1 MFLYA
6 DITSHIFV
14 TSCRF
19 GGKLVQKLRL
29 PTIELVFVLIA
40 VSTLFVVTVHQMST
54 AGVLPGNDPSVHLAK
69 AKQIVIDE
77 RVSYREVAW
86 YPPLFHTIVAMLQIF
101 AGTIDA
107 MVAAFL
113 IKLLIATLNV
123 LILLSTYLLSRK
135 LFGTGVAVASA
146 VFTILSIPLF
156 EMIFWGG
163 YANFLGLAYI
173 AFIFYILNKD
183 FGLSV
188 KTFLLF
194 LGTFTIVLSHQ
205 LATFVFVLMFVP
217 AFLVSTIGSKRKIL
231 VFLAVIVG
239 GGLAL
244 MAWYARMLIE
254 YADIIIEHIFF
265 SMEENIYHISAVT
278 FDSLI
283 KNLGATLFLASAG
296 IPLTFILLKKKKAL
310 KSSILIIFWLAVPFL
325 LSQLHLFG
333 IYLPYH
339 RFIYFFATPITILSG
354 VTVYY
359 TLKNSLAFL
368 ESKVIPKIAKKSN
381 ILNATK
387 IFAMALIF
395 SLFFIQA
402 LGFLQIIEAYPQF
415 YERASIS
422 SYNSGLWV
430 KQHSVPDGT
439 VITTR
444 SPGSWFYIFSDHH
457 TIQETDPLYSR
468 SKVAEAI
475 LYSFYE
481 MENSL
486 TLTREFDPISSSAG
500 QAIYVSRFNIWT
512 KALSIPNNQVNV
524 IYVDPLG
531 EWVTVPLSETVEN
544 IYWTQNSTDK
554 TQLVSEYVH
563 EHFTVEKIVTFSS
576 SSSVIN
582 IEWNVKARQNL
593 AYVKL
598 TLNNYFEFS
607 LDFKE
612 ALIPGIL
619 EWQNPWDN
627 ATYINTSEKWAFVQ
641 GSDILYEKLAAIR
654 DTQNSIIV
662 ALEFDESPDWFS
674 LGALDNRFIDAL
686 RLRYELGD
694 LGEGENQEISFSI
707 LAYAFELE
715 EIEWWTTSDL
725 KQRFDSQTDLQ
736 VNGIDFRTY
745 IEEYNI
751 KFVAVD
757 TQQVAS
763 NIEASPALDK
773 IYDNGRV
780 IVYTTKR

>member
-1 MFLYA
+1 M
-6 DITSHIFV
+6 
-14 TSCRF
+14 
-19 GGKLVQKLRL
+19 QKLRL

-40 VSTLFVVTVHQMST
+40 ISTLFVVTVHQMST
-54 AGVLPGNDPSVHLAK
+54 DGVLPGNDPAVHLGK
-69 AKQIVIDE
+69 TKKIVMDE
-77 RVSYREVAW
+77 RVSYSAVVW
-86 YPPLFHTIVAMLQIF
+86 YPPLFHTILAMLQIF
-101 AGTIDA
+101 AGTLDVMA
-107 MVAAFL
+107 AAFIL
-113 IKLLIATLNV
+113 KLLIATLNV

-146 VFTILSIPLF
+146 VFTILSVPLL
-156 EMIFWGG
+156 EIIFWGG
-163 YANFLGLAYI
+163 YTNFLGLAYI

-183 FGLSV
+183 FRVPV

-194 LGTFTIVLSHQ
+194 LGTFTIVLTHQ

-217 AFLVSTIGSKRKIL
+217 AFLVSTIGSKRKFL

-244 MAWYARMLIE
+244 LAWYARMLIE
-254 YADIIIEHIFF
+254 YADVVIEHLFF
-265 SMEENIYHISAVT
+265 AMKENIYHIPAVT
-278 FDSLI
+278 LDALI
-283 KNLGATLFLASAG
+283 KNLGATLFLALAG
-296 IPLTFILLKKKKAL
+296 IPLTFILVKKKKAL

-325 LSQLHLFG
+325 LSQLFLFG

-354 VTVYY
+354 VTIYY
-359 TLKNSLAFL
+359 SLTKLPAFI
-368 ESKVIPKIAKKSN
+368 ESKVISKITKKSS
-381 ILNATK
+381 ILNAAK
-387 IFAMALIF
+387 IFTMALIF

-402 LGFLQIIEAYPQF
+402 FVFLQRIEAYPQF

-457 TIQETDPLYSR
+457 TIEETDPLYSR
-468 SKVAEAI
+468 SAVAEAV

-512 KALSIPNNQVNV
+512 KVLSIFNNHIKF
-524 IYVDPLG
+524 IYGDPLG
-531 EWVTVPLSETVEN
+531 EWVTIPLSETVEN
-544 IYWTQNSTDK
+544 IYWIQNSADE

-563 EHFTVEKIVTFSS
+563 EHFTVEKIVTFPSS
-576 SSSVIN
+576 SFVIN
-582 IEWNVKARQNL
+582 IEWNVKVHQNL
-593 AYVKL
+593 ASVKL
-598 TLNNYFEFS
+598 AVDNYFEPS

-612 ALIPGIL
+612 ALVPGVL

-627 ATYINTSEKWAFVQ
+627 ASYVNAFGEWAVVE
-641 GSDILYEKLAAIR
+641 GSSDILDENLVAILDAQNGVLAAF
-654 DTQNSIIV
+654 
-662 ALEFDESPDWFS
+662 EFDDLPDWFT
-674 LGALDNRFIDAL
+674 LGALDNRFIDVL

-694 LGEGENQEISFSI
+694 LVEGENREISLSI
-707 LAYAFELE
+707 LVYAFEFE
-715 EIEWWTTSDL
+715 EIERWTESAL
-725 KQRFDSQTDLQ
+725 KQQFDSKTNLPVQER
-736 VNGIDFRTY
+736 DFRTY

-751 KFVAVD
+751 KFVVVD
-757 TQQVAS
+757 TQQLLSNNKAS
-763 NIEASPALDK
+763 SALDRV
-773 IYDNGRV
+773 YDNGRS

>member
-1 MFLYA
+1 M
-6 DITSHIFV
+6 
-14 TSCRF
+14 
-19 GGKLVQKLRL
+19 QKLRL
-29 PTIELVFVLIA
+29 PTIELVFVLISI
-40 VSTLFVVTVHQMST
+40 STLFVVTVHQMST
-54 AGVLPGNDPSVHLAK
+54 DGVLPGNDPAVHLGK
-69 AKQIVIDE
+69 TKKIVMDE
-77 RVSYREVAW
+77 RVSYSAVVW
-86 YPPLFHTIVAMLQIF
+86 YPPLFHTILAMLQIL
-101 AGTIDA
+101 AGTLDVMA
-107 MVAAFL
+107 AAFIL
-113 IKLLIATLNV
+113 KLLIATLNV

-146 VFTILSIPLF
+146 VFTILSVPLL
-156 EMIFWGG
+156 EIIFWGG

-183 FGLSV
+183 FRVPV

-194 LGTFTIVLSHQ
+194 LGTFTIVLTHQ

-217 AFLVSTIGSKRKIL
+217 AFLVSTIGSKRKFL

-244 MAWYARMLIE
+244 LAWYARMLIE
-254 YADIIIEHIFF
+254 YADVVIEHLFF
-265 SMEENIYHISAVT
+265 AMKENIYHIPAVRL
-278 FDSLI
+278 DALI
-283 KNLGATLFLASAG
+283 KNLGATLFLALAG
-296 IPLTFILLKKKKAL
+296 IPLIFILVKKKKAL

-325 LSQLHLFG
+325 LSQLFLFG

-339 RFIYFFATPITILSG
+339 RFVYFFATPITILSG
-354 VTVYY
+354 VTIYY
-359 TLKNSLAFL
+359 SLTKLPAFI
-368 ESKVIPKIAKKSN
+368 ESKVISKITKKSS
-381 ILNATK
+381 ILNAAK
-387 IFAMALIF
+387 IFTMALIF

-402 LGFLQIIEAYPQF
+402 FVFLQRIEAYPQF

-457 TIQETDPLYSR
+457 TIEETDPLYSR
-468 SKVAEAI
+468 SAVAEAV

-512 KALSIPNNQVNV
+512 KVLSIFNNHIKF
-524 IYVDPLG
+524 IYGDPLG
-531 EWVTVPLSETVEN
+531 EWVTIPLSETVEN
-544 IYWTQNSTDK
+544 IYWIQNSADE

-563 EHFTVEKIVTFSS
+563 EHFTVEKIVTFPSS
-576 SSSVIN
+576 SFVIN
-582 IEWNVKARQNL
+582 IEWNVKVHQNL
-593 AYVKL
+593 ASVKL
-598 TLNNYFEFS
+598 AVDNYFEPS

-612 ALIPGIL
+612 ALVPGVL

-627 ATYINTSEKWAFVQ
+627 ASYVNAFGEWAVVE
-641 GSDILYEKLAAIR
+641 GSSDILDENLVATLDAQNGVLAAF
-654 DTQNSIIV
+654 
-662 ALEFDESPDWFS
+662 EFDDLPDWFT
-674 LGALDNRFIDAL
+674 LGALDNRFIDVL

-694 LGEGENQEISFSI
+694 LAEGENREISLSI
-707 LAYAFELE
+707 LVYAFEFK
-715 EIEWWTTSDL
+715 EIERWTESAL
-725 KQRFDSQTDLQ
+725 KQQFDSKTNLPVQER
-736 VNGIDFRTY
+736 DFRTY

-751 KFVAVD
+751 KFVVVD
-757 TQQVAS
+757 TQQLLSNNKAS
-763 NIEASPALDK
+763 SALDRV
-773 IYDNGRV
+773 YDNGRS

>member
-1 MFLYA
+1 
-6 DITSHIFV
+6 
-14 TSCRF
+14 
-19 GGKLVQKLRL
+19 VQKLRL
-29 PTIELVFVLIA
+29 STIELVFALIA
-40 VSTLFVVTVHQMST
+40 ASTLFAVTVHQMST
-54 AGVLPGNDPSVHLAK
+54 AGVLPGNDPAVHLGK
-69 AKQIVIDE
+69 AKRIVMDKG
-77 RVSYREVAW
+77 VSYSEVEW
-86 YPPLFHTIVAMLQIF
+86 YPPIFHTIVAMLQIF
-101 AGTIDA
+101 AGTLDV

-113 IKLLIATLNV
+113 IKLLIATFNV

-135 LFGTGVAVASA
+135 FFGTGVAVASA

-194 LGTFTIVLSHQ
+194 LGTFTIVLAHQ
-205 LATFVFVLMFVP
+205 LATFVFVLMFIP
-217 AFLVSTIGSKRKIL
+217 AFLVSTIGSRRKIL

-244 MAWYARMLIE
+244 MAWYAKMIIE
-254 YADIIIEHIFF
+254 YADVIIEHIFF

-310 KSSILIIFWLAVPFL
+310 KSSLLIIFWLAVPFL
-325 LSQLHLFG
+325 LAQLYLFG
-333 IYLPYH
+333 VYVPYH
-339 RFIYFFATPITILSG
+339 RFIYFFATPIAILSA

-359 TLKNSLAFL
+359 TLKSSLTLL

-381 ILNATK
+381 IQIATK
-387 IFAMALIF
+387 IFTMALIF
-395 SLFFIQA
+395 SLFVIQA
-402 LGFLQIIEAYPQF
+402 LGFLQVTGAYPQF

-422 SYNSGLWV
+422 SYNSGIWV

-444 SPGSWFYIFSDHH
+444 SPGSWFYIFSDHD

-468 SKVAEAI
+468 SIVAEAV

-486 TLTREFDPISSSAG
+486 TLTREFDPVSSSAG

-512 KALSIPNNQVNV
+512 KALTIPNNQVNV
-524 IYVDPLG
+524 TYFDSLG
-531 EWVTVPLSETVEN
+531 EWMTVPLSETVEN

-554 TQLVSEYVH
+554 AQLVSEYVH

-576 SSSVIN
+576 SSSVVN
-582 IEWNVKARQNL
+582 VEWNVKAHQNL
-593 AYVKL
+593 AFVKL
-598 TLNNYFEFS
+598 VVNNFFEPS

-612 ALIPGIL
+612 ALVPGVL

-627 ATYINTSEKWAFVQ
+627 ATFINTHEKWALVE
-641 GSDILYEKLAAIR
+641 GSDILYEKLVAAL
-654 DTQNSIIV
+654 DAQNGILT
-662 ALEFDESPDWFS
+662 ALEFDEYPDGFS
-674 LGALDNRFIDAL
+674 LGALNNRIIDAL
-686 RLRYELGD
+686 RLQYEFGD
-694 LGEGENQEISFSI
+694 LAEGENQEVSFSI
-707 LAYAFELE
+707 LVYAFEP
-715 EIEWWTTSDL
+715 EIERWTTSDL
-725 KQRFDSQTDLQ
+725 KQQFDSQTNMSIQ
-736 VNGIDFRTY
+736 GRDFRTY
-745 IEEYNI
+745 IKDCDI

-757 TQQVAS
+757 TQQVVS

-773 IYDNGRV
+773 IYDNGRLV
-780 IVYTTKR
+780 IYTTKR

>member
-1 MFLYA
+1 M
-6 DITSHIFV
+6 
-14 TSCRF
+14 
-19 GGKLVQKLRL
+19 KKLRL

-40 VSTLFVVTVHQMST
+40 ISTLFAVTVHQMST
-54 AGVLPGNDPSVHLAK
+54 DGVLPGNDPAVHLAK
-69 AKQIVIDE
+69 TKKIVMDE
-77 RVSYREVAW
+77 RVSYSAVVW
-86 YPPLFHTIVAMLQIF
+86 YPPLFHTILAMLQIF
-101 AGTIDA
+101 AGTLDVMA
-107 MVAAFL
+107 AAFIL
-113 IKLLIATLNV
+113 KLLIATLNV
-123 LILLSTYLLSRK
+123 LILLSTYLLGRK

-146 VFTILSIPLF
+146 VFTILSVPLL
-156 EMIFWGG
+156 EIIFWGG
-163 YANFLGLAYI
+163 YTNFLGLAYI

-183 FGLSV
+183 FRVQV

-194 LGTFTIVLSHQ
+194 LGTFTIVLTHQ

-217 AFLVSTIGSKRKIL
+217 AFLVSTIGSKRKFL

-244 MAWYARMLIE
+244 LAWYARMLIE
-254 YADIIIEHIFF
+254 YADIVIEHLFF
-265 SMEENIYHISAVT
+265 AMKENVYHIPAVT
-278 FDSLI
+278 LDALI
-283 KNLGATLFLASAG
+283 KNLGATLFLALAG
-296 IPLTFILLKKKKAL
+296 IPLTFILVKKKKAL

-325 LSQLHLFG
+325 LSQLFLFG

-354 VTVYY
+354 VTIYY
-359 TLKNSLAFL
+359 SLTKLPAFI
-368 ESKVIPKIAKKSN
+368 ESKVISKITKKSS
-381 ILNATK
+381 ILNAAK
-387 IFAMALIF
+387 IFTMALIF

-402 LGFLQIIEAYPQF
+402 FVFLQRIEAYPQF

-457 TIQETDPLYSR
+457 TIEETDPLYSR
-468 SKVAEAI
+468 SAVAEAV

-512 KALSIPNNQVNV
+512 KVLSIFNNHIKF
-524 IYVDPLG
+524 IYGDPLG
-531 EWVTVPLSETVEN
+531 EWVTIPLSETVEN
-544 IYWTQNSTDK
+544 IYWIQNSADE

-563 EHFTVEKIVTFSS
+563 EHFTVEKIVTFPSS
-576 SSSVIN
+576 SFVIN
-582 IEWNVKARQNL
+582 IEWNVKVHQNL
-593 AYVKL
+593 ASVKL
-598 TLNNYFEFS
+598 AVDNYFEPS

-612 ALIPGIL
+612 ALVPGVL

-627 ATYINTSEKWAFVQ
+627 ASYVNAFGEWAVVE
-641 GSDILYEKLAAIR
+641 GSSDILDENLVAILDAQNGVLAAF
-654 DTQNSIIV
+654 
-662 ALEFDESPDWFS
+662 EFDDLPDWFT
-674 LGALDNRFIDAL
+674 LGALDNRFIDVL

-694 LGEGENQEISFSI
+694 LVEGENREISLSI
-707 LAYAFELE
+707 LVHAFEFE
-715 EIEWWTTSDL
+715 EIERWTESAL
-725 KQRFDSQTDLQ
+725 KQQFDSKTNLPVQER
-736 VNGIDFRTY
+736 DFRTY

-751 KFVAVD
+751 KFVVVD
-757 TQQVAS
+757 TQQLLS
-763 NIEASPALDK
+763 NNKVSPVLDRV
-773 IYDNGRV
+773 YDNGRS

>member
-1 MFLYA
+1 M
-6 DITSHIFV
+6 
-14 TSCRF
+14 
-19 GGKLVQKLRL
+19 KKLRL

-40 VSTLFVVTVHQMST
+40 ISTLFAVTVHQMST
-54 AGVLPGNDPSVHLAK
+54 DGVLPGNDPAVHLAK
-69 AKQIVIDE
+69 TKKIVMDE
-77 RVSYREVAW
+77 RVSYSAVVW
-86 YPPLFHTIVAMLQIF
+86 YPPLFHTILAMLQIF
-101 AGTIDA
+101 VGTLDVMA
-107 MVAAFL
+107 AAFIL
-113 IKLLIATLNV
+113 KLLIATLNV

-146 VFTILSIPLF
+146 VFTILSVPLL
-156 EMIFWGG
+156 EIIFWGG
-163 YANFLGLAYI
+163 YTNFLGLAYI

-183 FGLSV
+183 FRVPV

-194 LGTFTIVLSHQ
+194 LGTFTIVLTHQ

-217 AFLVSTIGSKRKIL
+217 AFLVSTIGSKRKFL

-244 MAWYARMLIE
+244 LAWYARMLIE
-254 YADIIIEHIFF
+254 YADIVIEHLFF
-265 SMEENIYHISAVT
+265 AMKENVYHIPAVT
-278 FDSLI
+278 LDALI
-283 KNLGATLFLASAG
+283 KNLGATLFLALAG
-296 IPLTFILLKKKKAL
+296 IPLTFILVKKKKAL

-325 LSQLHLFG
+325 LSQLFLFG

-354 VTVYY
+354 VTIYY
-359 TLKNSLAFL
+359 SLTKLPAFI
-368 ESKVIPKIAKKSN
+368 ESKVISKITKKSS
-381 ILNATK
+381 ILNAAK
-387 IFAMALIF
+387 IFTMALIF

-402 LGFLQIIEAYPQF
+402 FVFLQRIEAYPQF

-457 TIQETDPLYSR
+457 TIEETDPLYSR
-468 SKVAEAI
+468 SAVAEAV

-512 KALSIPNNQVNV
+512 KVLSIFNNHIKF
-524 IYVDPLG
+524 IYGDPLG
-531 EWVTVPLSETVEN
+531 EWVTIPLSETVEN
-544 IYWTQNSTDK
+544 IYWIQNSADE

-563 EHFTVEKIVTFSS
+563 EHFTVEKIVTFPSS
-576 SSSVIN
+576 SFVIN
-582 IEWNVKARQNL
+582 IEWNVKVHQNL
-593 AYVKL
+593 ASVKL
-598 TLNNYFEFS
+598 AVDNYFEPS

-612 ALIPGIL
+612 ALVPGVL

-627 ATYINTSEKWAFVQ
+627 ASYVNAFGEWAVVE
-641 GSDILYEKLAAIR
+641 GSSDILDENLVAILDAQNGVLAAF
-654 DTQNSIIV
+654 
-662 ALEFDESPDWFS
+662 EFDDLPDWFT
-674 LGALDNRFIDAL
+674 LGALDNRFIDVL

-694 LGEGENQEISFSI
+694 LVEGENREISLSI
-707 LAYAFELE
+707 LVYAFEFE
-715 EIEWWTTSDL
+715 EIERWTESAL
-725 KQRFDSQTDLQ
+725 KQQFDSKTNLPVQER
-736 VNGIDFRTY
+736 DFRTY

-751 KFVAVD
+751 KFVVVD
-757 TQQVAS
+757 TQQLLS
-763 NIEASPALDK
+763 NNKVSPVLDRV
-773 IYDNGRV
+773 YDNGRS

>member
-1 MFLYA
+1 
-6 DITSHIFV
+6 
-14 TSCRF
+14 
-19 GGKLVQKLRL
+19 VQKLRL

-40 VSTLFVVTVHQMST
+40 ISTLFVVTVHQMST
-54 AGVLPGNDPSVHLAK
+54 DGVLPGNDPAVHLGK
-69 AKQIVIDE
+69 ANKIVMDE
-77 RVSYREVAW
+77 RVSYSAVVW
-86 YPPLFHTIVAMLQIF
+86 YPPLFHTILAMLQIF
-101 AGTIDA
+101 AGTLDVMA
-107 MVAAFL
+107 AAFIL
-113 IKLLIATLNV
+113 KLLIATLNV

-146 VFTILSIPLF
+146 VFTILSVPLL
-156 EMIFWGG
+156 EIIFWGG
-163 YANFLGLAYI
+163 YTNFLGLAYI

-183 FGLSV
+183 FRVPV

-194 LGTFTIVLSHQ
+194 LGTFTIVLTHQ

-217 AFLVSTIGSKRKIL
+217 AFLVSTIGSKRKFL

-244 MAWYARMLIE
+244 LAWYARMLIE
-254 YADIIIEHIFF
+254 YADVVIEHLFF
-265 SMEENIYHISAVT
+265 AMKENIYHIPAVT
-278 FDSLI
+278 LDALI
-283 KNLGATLFLASAG
+283 KNLGATLFLALAG
-296 IPLTFILLKKKKAL
+296 IPLTFILVKKKKAL

-325 LSQLHLFG
+325 LSQLFLFG

-354 VTVYY
+354 VTIYY
-359 TLKNSLAFL
+359 SLTKLPAFI
-368 ESKVIPKIAKKSN
+368 ESKVISKITKKSS
-381 ILNATK
+381 ILNAAK
-387 IFAMALIF
+387 IFTMALIF

-402 LGFLQIIEAYPQF
+402 FVFLQRIEAYPQF

-457 TIQETDPLYSR
+457 TIEETDPLYSR
-468 SKVAEAI
+468 SAVAEAV

-512 KALSIPNNQVNV
+512 KVLSIFNNHIKF
-524 IYVDPLG
+524 IYGDPLG
-531 EWVTVPLSETVEN
+531 EWVTIPLSETVEN
-544 IYWTQNSTDK
+544 IYWIQNSADE

-563 EHFTVEKIVTFSS
+563 EHFTVEKIVTFPSS
-576 SSSVIN
+576 SFVIN
-582 IEWNVKARQNL
+582 IEWNVKVHQNL
-593 AYVKL
+593 ASVKL
-598 TLNNYFEFS
+598 AVDNYFEPS

-612 ALIPGIL
+612 ALVPGVL

-627 ATYINTSEKWAFVQ
+627 ASYVNAFGEWAVVE
-641 GSDILYEKLAAIR
+641 GSSDILDENLVAILDAQNGVLAAF
-654 DTQNSIIV
+654 
-662 ALEFDESPDWFS
+662 EFDDLPDWFT
-674 LGALDNRFIDAL
+674 LGALDNRFIDVL

-694 LGEGENQEISFSI
+694 LVEGENREISLSI
-707 LAYAFELE
+707 LVYAFEFE
-715 EIEWWTTSDL
+715 EIERWTESAL
-725 KQRFDSQTDLQ
+725 KQQFDSKTNLPVQER
-736 VNGIDFRTY
+736 DFRTY

-751 KFVAVD
+751 KFVVVD
-757 TQQVAS
+757 TQQLLSNNKAS
-763 NIEASPALDK
+763 SALDRV
-773 IYDNGRV
+773 YDNGRS